1 MSPIIEEEVQKY
13 LKNRA
18 EAMSR
23 LGLNENQKIYDKE
36 KELEYIIE
44 LKNSDKFRRLVR
56 ELPIQSLII
65 FAFIIVMVNS
75 FILSL
80 VSTVT
85 AIGISVIVASILAYI
100 HYSFFKN
107 KIKKIMN
114 RYIELIE
121 EYAQEYQQQQQT
133 QTI

>member
-1 MSPIIEEEVQKY
+1 MNPIIEEEVQKY

-65 FAFIIVMVNS
+65 FAFIIVVVSS
-75 FILSL
+75 FIPSSI
-80 VSTVT
+80 STVT
-85 AIGISVIVASILAYI
+85 AIGISIIVASILAYI
-100 HYSFFKN
+100 NYSFFKKKIN
-107 KIKKIMN
+107 KIMY

>member
-1 MSPIIEEEVQKY
+1 MNTIIENEVQKY

-18 EAMSR
+18 EAMSL
-23 LGLNENQKIYDKE
+23 LGLNENEKIYDKE

-65 FAFIIVMVNS
+65 FAFIIVMVSS
-75 FILSL
+75 FIPSSI
-80 VSTVT
+80 STVT
-85 AIGISVIVASILAYI
+85 AIGISIIVASILAYI
-100 HYSFFKN
+100 HYSFFKKKIN
-107 KIKKIMN
+107 KIMY

-133 QTI
+133 QTN